1 VPRELQRLEQGRDV
15 RTEKLVAA
23 GGQEGRERGERVRG
37 DGEHQR
43 LRGGG
48 QEGVWRRRRLVRPP
62 RRGGR
67 RGEVERERGGGRRR
81 WRDRE
86 ERAPISRCVEYAA
99 EGAGSEEEQALQP
112 SRGRAVAYWGG
123 AGVSS
128 DTSRGETGWG
138 EGFRPWA
145 ISEGVHRERAEVAKL
160 AERLRSW
167 EWSSCVRRR
176 RGGGGC

>member
-48 QEGVWRRRRLVRPP
+48 QEGVRRRRRLVRPP

-81 WRDRE
+81 WRGRE
-86 ERAPISRCVEYAA
+86 EQAPISRCVEYAA
-99 EGAGSEEEQALQP
+99 EGAGPEEEQALQP
-112 SRGRAVAYWGG
+112 R
-123 AGVSS
+123 
-128 DTSRGETGWG
+128 
-138 EGFRPWA
+138 
-145 ISEGVHRERAEVAKL
+145 
-160 AERLRSW
+160 
-167 EWSSCVRRR
+167 
-176 RGGGGC
+176 